1 MYVFAAG
8 QTILIV
14 NGKPTTPVNLY
25 MIAPSWSVRDK
36 NFGPILF
43 MGGPPNRFS
52 QYAGSLQTVLED
64 YILTAWIN
72 NDTKTLQKL
81 EQ

>member
-25 MIAPSWSVRDK
+25 MIAPSWSVRAK

-43 MGGPPNRFS
+43 MGGPPNRLS